1 MYHTE
6 KIKVVIASRLN
17 EQDFPTK
24 SETAKSIIELGF
36 PNIHMR
42 VALQNNLSLSTIY
55 NTVIEE
61 SKNDP
66 AILVFIHDDVIMLD
80 YFWPLRIIES
90 LKKYDIIGVAG
101 SKVREPFKGSW
112 GHKKLDD
119 GSIVISPIE
128 EVSGI
133 VRHGKE
139 LANSKLTYFGDLDCE
154 VKLLDGVLL
163 AVHSDTLHKTNV
175 RFDPIFDFNL
185 YDLDFCRSAEQ
196 SNLRMGTCPLA
207 IIHCG
212 KGQYLS
218 DNWKSNYSKYIEKWK
233 E

>member
-6 KIKVVIASRLN
+6 KIKVVIATRLN

-24 SETAKSIIELGF
+24 SETAKSLLEFKF
-36 PNIHMR
+36 PNVHLR
-42 VALQNNLSLSTIY
+42 VAFDNTNSLSLVY
-55 NTVIEE
+55 NSVIEE
-61 SKNDP
+61 TKNDP
-66 AILVFIHDDVIMLD
+66 AILVFMHDDIIMLD
-80 YFWPLRIIES
+80 YLWPLRIIES
-90 LKKYDIIGVAG
+90 LKKYDVIGIAG
-101 SKVREPFKGSW
+101 SKVRHPCQGSW
-112 GHKKLDD
+112 GHKQEN
-119 GSIVISPIE
+119 GTYIISPNE
-128 EVSGI
+128 DLSGI
-133 VRHGKE
+133 IKHGKDFDSSFFSFFGE
-139 LANSKLTYFGDLDCE
+139 LDNE

-175 RFDPIFDFNL
+175 RFDPVFDFNL